1 MEKRIRPT
9 PGLRNLATLSTDLGQ
24 RDCVCSIFL
33 GVDINIAILDEPNH
47 GEIPWEAKG
56 R

>member
-1 MEKRIRPT
+1 VLRISPPIWPRCRLIWDN
-9 PGLRNLATLSTDLGQ
+9 G
-24 RDCVCSIFL
+24 DCACSIFL
-33 GVDINIAILDEPNH
+33 GVDVKIAILDEPNH